1 MSKKTNLADAMQKEA
16 VKPKEKPAVKRK
28 ENRGVNTPNNVPP
41 SRVGKKPLTAFFD
54 PDVIKQLKLIG
65 LEGDGK
71 TLQGMMEEA
80 INDFFAKHGKAQI
93 A

>member
-16 VKPKEKPAVKRK
+16 VPAKEKPVGQKKEKR
-28 ENRGVNTPNNVPP
+28 GSTTTYNVAP

-54 PDVIKQLKLIG
+54 PDAIKQLKLIG
-65 LEGDGK
+65 IEEGK
-71 TLQGMMEEA
+71 TLQGMTEEA